1 MALFKVLRG
10 DESNLPATLND
21 GWAYFCSDTGNF
33 YIDWADDAGNLAR
46 TQVNA
51 NYAGKLRYEDNS
63 SFLEIDPHEI
73 ALKDDLIQVDPSLTV
88 EGAAADAKAVSN
100 AIAAIP
106 QDDWSQNDSTAAD
119 FIKNKPFGEEKT
131 DTLTWD
137 GNTDGKEGIAAT
149 ADGANVTIYKVH
161 EYIPITEGA
170 WVSFTISFLNAGK
183 LMSLVKTS
191 DDLSGMVE
199 LFDHGAR
206 VGAGFIYISDGQ
218 EKFNTTEVLPAGVW
232 FAKQAQDENN
242 MVYVSSF
249 TIRDCACFTSIKTLD
264 ETYIPDTIARTSD
277 IPEVPVTSVNG
288 MTGDVVVE
296 QVQADWNQ
304 NDSTAPDYV
313 KNRLFYASDPIITEV
328 LHKATLD
335 FSVQT
340 FGGVTAGLHFFDT
353 EITLKAGCLYKVNWN
368 GIVYE
373 VYSFESN
380 GQVLLGD
387 ISTVDAS
394 FASTGEPFAIL
405 NEGMY
410 AWDCVVGETST
421 QRTISITGYETTIT
435 QLPAAYIDDSIK
447 RLATHRA
454 GTGFAAEVFN
464 GGTAESASG
473 QCSHSE
479 GFVTTASG
487 ENSHAEGHAT
497 DAIGYASHAEGY
509 LTIASGKYS
518 HAEGNGNGMSGSSI
532 TYAGA
537 SGECS
542 HTEGYITTAYGYG
555 SHAEGGYTIAN
566 GSCQH
571 VQGKLNIKDEEDKY
585 LHIVGNGHI
594 DGIVAS
600 DSSMVRSN
608 AHTLDWNGI
617 GWYQGGLQVGGN
629 AQDDGAKSVLLEG
642 DAIPVP
648 STAFVGQTIVVKA
661 VDDTGKPT
669 EWEAVDMPE
678 SVSIDP
684 TLTIEGS
691 AADAKAVGEALQD
704 VSANYVK
711 SSEKAAANGVATLDA
726 SGKLQESQKP
736 SYSASE
742 VGLGN
747 VPNVATNDQ
756 TPTYTEASTL
766 ATLTSGEK
774 LSVAFGKIK
783 KAITD
788 LISHIANTSN
798 PHAVTA
804 EQAGAAP
811 TSHASTATTYGKATS
826 SNYGHVKL
834 SASTSSTS
842 GASAGVAATP
852 SAVKSAYDLASSKQ
866 DAITVSSVT
875 GQTKAITCGSTVTLA
890 SLALEA
896 GTYLVFGNAK
906 FPSASSTSGKYV
918 IQCCLS
924 KSTTYNHNASMAI
937 PNNSAAASTLNP
949 HGVFTLSSAGTIY
962 LLGYHGGDSTIT
974 VENINLYAVKI
985 G

>member
-137 GNTDGKEGIAAT
+137 GNPTD
-149 ADGANVTIYKVH
+149 
-161 EYIPITEGA
+161 
-170 WVSFTISFLNAGK
+170 VSGWASKSLG
-183 LMSLVKTS
+183 LMAYLVSEETPTT
-191 DDLSGMVE
+191 DDLTGGSIVLKTPDGVQNMENIETQVKEYSGYIIIAGAIVIVYE
-199 LFDHGAR
+199 SVLTFSKPGIYFITSTDPEFDTGYAESMTLPNYE
-206 VGAGFIYISDGQ
+206 F
-218 EKFNTTEVLPAGVW
+218 TTV
-232 FAKQAQDENN
+232 
-242 MVYVSSF
+242 
-249 TIRDCACFTSIKTLD
+249 KTLD
-264 ETYIPDTIARTSD
+264 ETFIPNTIARTSD

-447 RLATHRA
+447 RLVTHRA

-497 DAIGYASHAEGY
+497 DAIGSASHAEGY

-684 TLTIEGS
+684 TLTIEGA

-842 GASAGVAATP
+842 GASSGVAATP
-852 SAVKSAYDLASSKQ
+852 SAVKSAYDLANGKQ
-866 DAITVSSVT
+866 DKISVSGVT

-890 SLALEA
+890 SLAIEA

-962 LLGYHGGDSTIT
+962 LLGYHGGDSTMT